1 MDKRIVKSKG
11 EKAIDILAI
20 ILTWFFRILMLVYS
34 ISLITPIIWMVVN
47 SFKGYQE
54 SYLASALA
62 LPEVWVFENYIN
74 IFDKL
79 VYTVYTAEGKLTYD
93 IWNMIY
99 YSVIFALATSTYSV
113 VWISVTAYAVGRYK
127 NKLTK
132 FLYALG
138 IWLMIIPFTSD
149 GGSGLLLRKQLG
161 IYDNMPALI
170 LTAGGCLFTGQ
181 YFLMEEALFEKLGKE
196 YAEAAAIDGAGE
208 WTIMIRIIFP
218 LAMPLMTVVFVIG
231 FIAAWNDYG
240 TFMFLLPSYANLA
253 LGMYNFQL
261 TASVEGASYPEVLA
275 GFVIVA
281 IPIII
286 MFIFSQKLMSR
297 NLSIGGLKG

>member
-1 MDKRIVKSKG
+1 MESLNKTKRDVFV
-11 EKAIDILAI
+11 DVLAI
-20 ILTWFFRILMLVYS
+20 TLTWFFRILMLVYS
-34 ISLITPIIWMVVN
+34 ISLIVPIIWMITS

-54 SYLASALA
+54 FYLTSALA
-62 LPEVWVFENYIN
+62 LPKVWVFENYIN

-79 VYTVYTAEGKLTYD
+79 TYTVYTNEGKLVYD

-99 YSVIFALATSTYSV
+99 YSLVFAFATSVYCV
-113 VWISVTAYAVGRYK
+113 VWTSITAYAIGRFN
-127 NKLTK
+127 NKLTR

-138 IWLMIIPFTSD
+138 VWLMIIPFTSD

-161 IYDNMPALI
+161 IYDNMTALI

-181 YFLMEEALFEKLGKE
+181 YFLMMEALFEKLGKE

-208 WTIMIRIIFP
+208 WTIMLRIVFP
-218 LAMPLMTVVFVIG
+218 LALPLMTVVFVVCFIG
-231 FIAAWNDYG
+231 SWNDYG
-240 TFMFLLPSYANLA
+240 TFLFLLPSYANLA
-253 LGMYNFQL
+253 LGMYDFQMM
-261 TASVEGASYPEVLA
+261 ASLNGSTYPEVLA

-281 IPIII
+281 IPIVI
-286 MFIFSQKLMSR
+286 MFAFSQKLMAR

>member
-1 MDKRIVKSKG
+1 MGKVIKSK
-11 EKAIDILAI
+11 KDTAIDVLAI
-20 ILTWFFRILMLVYS
+20 VLSWFFRILMLVYS
-34 ISLITPIIWMVVN
+34 ISLIAPIVWMIVN

-54 SYLASALA
+54 IYLTSALA
-62 LPEVWVFENYIN
+62 FPKEWVFENYVN

-79 VYTVYTAEGKLTYD
+79 TYTVYTSEGKLVYD

-99 YSVIFALATSTYSV
+99 YSLIFALATSTYSV
-113 VWISVTAYAVGRYK
+113 VCLSVTAYAIGRYK

-161 IYDNMPALI
+161 IYDNMTALI
-170 LTAGGCLFTGQ
+170 LTAGGCLFTGA
-181 YFLMEEALFEKLGKE
+181 YFLMLEALFEKLGKE

-208 WTIMIRIIFP
+208 WSIMIRIIFP
-218 LAMPLMTVVFVIG
+218 LAIPMMTVVFVIG
-231 FIAAWNDYG
+231 FIAAWNDYL
-240 TFMFLLPSYANLA
+240 TFMVLLPSYANLA
-253 LGMYNFQL
+253 LGMYDFQL
-261 TASVEGASYPEVLA
+261 AASMNGSTYPEVLA

-281 IPIII
+281 IPIVI
-286 MFIFSQKLMSR
+286 MFAFSQKLMAS
-297 NLSIGGLKG
+297 NLTIGGLKG

>member
-11 EKAIDILAI
+11 EKAIDITAI

-62 LPEVWVFENYIN
+62 LPKVWVFENYIN

-79 VYTVYTAEGKLTYD
+79 VYKVYTAEGMLTYD

-113 VWISVTAYAVGRYK
+113 VCISVTAYAVGRYK

-161 IYDNMPALI
+161 IYDNMTALI

-208 WTIMIRIIFP
+208 WTIMLRIIFP

-261 TASVEGASYPEVLA
+261 TASTEGATYPEVLA

-286 MFIFSQKLMSR
+286 MFTFSQKLMSR